1 MKLFKS
7 ILIVLLA
14 AFAVACDEVYA
25 PEFDASKY
33 AFVAFE
39 GTEYTV
45 KEDADTLLIPVSVA
59 AGKGEDVQ
67 VTFSV
72 KAGTTNG
79 AVLGTDYKILNANNT
94 VVVEEGV
101 GIGYIAVATI
111 GNDVYDKNKTF
122 SITLT
127 GNSANYFTSEDAGT
141 VVVTI
146 SDNEHPLSI
155 VLGSYGEV
163 DYTYADGTAD
173 NAAPYAVTIA
183 PVEGSETSVT
193 IANFWDGGEVIQA
206 EVDVPNKTLTIPAGS
221 VIYVD
226 GTYGECKAV
235 AVAEGSLDYTAAL
248 VCTFDADGNITT
260 GAWAARVEAGNFGVY
275 RYAILTKQ

>member
-33 AFVAFE
+33 AFVAFV
-39 GTEYTV
+39 GTEYSV
-45 KEDADTLLIPVSVA
+45 EEDADTLLIPVSVA

-94 VVVEEGV
+94 VVVEDGV

-127 GNSANYFTSEDAGT
+127 GNSADYFTSEDAGT

-146 SDNEHPLSI
+146 SDNEHPLGALFGNYVVS
-155 VLGSYGEV
+155 
-163 DYTYADGTAD
+163 DYMYADGSLD
-173 NAAPYAVTIA
+173 EYSPYAAKISS
-183 PVEGSETSVT
+183 VEGSETSVS
-193 IANFWDGGEVIQA
+193 IMNFWGGNFQIFA
-206 EVDVPNKTLTIPAGS
+206 EVDLLTKTIAIHPGS
-221 VIYVD
+221 VIYEGGV
-226 GTYGECKAV
+226 V
-235 AVAEGSLDYTAAL
+235 AVAFEGGISDPTADL
-248 VCTFDADGNITT
+248 VGTFDDDGIITI
-260 GAWAARVEAGNFGVY
+260 GAWTARVGNVSHGEY
-275 RYAILTKQ
+275 RYSVMTKQ